1 MEERAL
7 RNIFGQFAS
16 GVTVVTCGNDDGEAH
31 GATVTAFTAVSLE
44 PRLCQVTLTRKSKAC
59 GYLDDAPFAVNILA
73 ADQLDTAMHFAGKPQ
88 TPGPVWTSR
97 WLVPAL
103 SGNAATLICS
113 PWASYDG
120 GDHVIIVG
128 EIVDAQ
134 VDTSVEPLLFYRSTF
149 HQLGDPS
156 GSTAYCGSLDDPH
169 SRWFDASARFT
180 PSCVPVP
187 VAAPA

>member
-1 MEERAL
+1 MDQRAM

-16 GVTVVTCGNDDGEAH
+16 GVTVITCANADGEAH
-31 GATVTAFTAVSLE
+31 GATVTAFTAISLE

-73 ADQLDTAMHFAGKPQ
+73 SDQLDTAMHFAGKPQ
-88 TPGPVWTSR
+88 SPGPEWSSQ

-120 GDHVIIVG
+120 GDHIIYIG
-128 EIVDAQ
+128 EIVDAV
-134 VDTSVEPLLFYRSTF
+134 VDSSAEPLLFYRSTF
-149 HQLGDPS
+149 HELGDRS
-156 GSTAYCGSLDDPH
+156 GSAAYCGSLDDPH

-187 VAAPA
+187 VAASA